1 MGFFCADPDSTPRK
15 LVFNRTLA
23 LKSAYK
29 PGGGGAKKADRAPR
43 KPRKPQGGGGG
54 GGGGKKPKSAGK

>member
-1 MGFFCADPDSTPRK
+1 MGFFCVDPDSTPRK

-29 PGGGGAKKADRAPR
+29 PPGGAGAGAQKAAGRAPR

-54 GGGGKKPKSAGK
+54 GGK